1 MDCPAVPRIPAP
13 SIPAGLLSN
22 EQGPISWPGT
32 EHVHAGLVNAAI
44 NREMNVC
51 FLTPT
56 LAHEHLDLLAT
67 EALFSLMGSDRRSV
81 LVMSADTSFRER
93 FMKLRPAGKAP
104 YSKHRW
110 PVANVSHDG
119 GLTMKSRNWKTAD
132 YFPGFIFRR
141 TSTQLPRREIG
152 ERIGCVI
159 YDDTVKYTDDR
170 WDRFLQWVD
179 DCDVPTTI
187 IGVRDPL
194 SDLVDRLPNWVKW
207 GWSPRHLDAVHRK
220 ASPSESNPT
229 CRPTKQTDHVNA
241 LLDQK
246 LSGIEYEV
254 HVCDGEAGDD
264 LTELWDAVSDFEELA
279 KDIDTFELEGAV
291 GRLKSSV
298 GVLSRMVSS
307 LDITD
312 DYYMRHPKHISLL
325 SRLDGLKGY
334 TGTLSGE
341 IKSAATTGE
350 YREIVDEFDEL
361 YESWG
366 DLDLNSRKQGALLR
380 LLRSIAD
387 DGESVHV
394 LVPDETSVQ
403 ALKSDLELDHPK
415 FYDRLSPLLEVTSS
429 RGLPLE
435 DPTDNLVLYGPLKY
449 DQRWLFR
456 APHGRQVTVLAYPHE
471 LGLLVSQVRYLN
483 GVLNDWTNR
492 DGTAAVFDYDYVN
505 EELPAG
511 EVVDIT
517 VPEREDWTSERVG
530 EYEFETGEATS
541 ADEIIDSYRDKFEWK
556 DSAAAADLER
566 SDEDRADRVEGRG
579 GRRRQTVADCYD
591 VHFTDDEAMYVAPS
605 EKVYVIDSDG
615 EAVKKP
621 IGAVTPGDV
630 VITLKN
636 KDVIREKVRELL
648 IDRGDI
654 DLVYHAE
661 MWRNELQRAIDR
673 SGDDFTEFVG
683 KCRDAGITRGEDA
696 LEDWYNDEV
705 SYTRYKSDM
714 RKLAEAYDLDDVRD
728 NFDAVWTATQVMKT
742 IGTRLM
748 SELRKRAYQSGLADE
763 VTLSEKYDVRLSDF
777 SVTDE
782 SGDEIVKAHEVT
794 RVVEGV
800 TVPRY
805 RLGQRRKSD

>member
-1 MDCPAVPRIPAP
+1 MDCSAVSRIPSP
-13 SIPAGLLSN
+13 SLPDGFLSN
-22 EQGPISWPGT
+22 EDGPISWPGT
-32 EHVHAGLVNAAI
+32 EHVHAGLVKAAI
-44 NREMNVC
+44 NKEMNIC
-51 FLTPT
+51 FLTPS

-67 EALFSLMGSDRRSV
+67 EALFSLLGSDRRSV

-93 FMKLRPAGKAP
+93 FMELRPDAKAP

-119 GLTMKSRNWKTAD
+119 GLTMKSRNWKNAD
-132 YFPGFIFRR
+132 HFPGFIFRR
-141 TSTQLPRREIG
+141 TSTQLPRKDIG
-152 ERIGCVI
+152 EQVGCVI
-159 YDDTVKYTDDR
+159 YDDTVKYTDER
-170 WDRFLQWVD
+170 WDRFKQWLD
-179 DCDVPTTI
+179 ECNVPTAI
-187 IGVRDPL
+187 ICLRDPL
-194 SDLVDRLPNWVKW
+194 SDLADRLPGGVKW

-220 ASPSESNPT
+220 ASPTEGNPS
-229 CRPTKQTDHVNA
+229 CHPTTQTERVNS

-246 LSGIEYEV
+246 LSGIKYEV
-254 HVCDGEAGDD
+254 HVCDGEAGDH
-264 LTELWDAVSDFEELA
+264 LSELWDAVSDFEELA
-279 KDIDTFELEGAV
+279 NDIDTFEMEGAV

-307 LDITD
+307 LDVTD

-334 TGTLSGE
+334 TDTLSGE
-341 IKSAATTGE
+341 AKSAATTGE

-361 YESWG
+361 YEDWG

-387 DGESVHV
+387 DEESVHV

-403 ALKSDLELDHPK
+403 ALKANLELNHPK

-429 RGLPLE
+429 QGLPLE
-435 DPTDNLVLYGPLKY
+435 EPTDNLVFYGPLKY
-449 DQRWLFR
+449 DQRWLLR

-471 LGLLVSQVRYLN
+471 LGLLATQVRYLN
-483 GVLNDWTNR
+483 GVLNEWTNR
-492 DGTAAVFDYDYVN
+492 DGTAAVFDYDYVD
-505 EELPAG
+505 EELPAAEEIG
-511 EVVDIT
+511 IT
-517 VPEREDWTSERVG
+517 VPERGDWSSERVD
-530 EYEFETGEATS
+530 EYEFDTGEAAS
-541 ADEIIDSYRDKFEWK
+541 AGEIIDSYKDKFEWK

-579 GRRRQTVADCYD
+579 GRQREAVADCYD
-591 VHFTDDEAMYVAPS
+591 VHFADGEAVYVAPS
-605 EKVYVIDSDG
+605 EKVHVIDADG

-673 SGDDFTEFVG
+673 SGDDFDDFVE
-683 KCRDAGITRGEDA
+683 KCQDAGITRGEDA
-696 LEDWYNDEV
+696 LEDWFNDEV
-705 SYTRYKSDM
+705 AYTRYKSDM
-714 RKLAEAYDLDDVRD
+714 KKLAEAYELDDVRD
-728 NFDAVWTATQVMKT
+728 NFEAVWTATQVMKN

-748 SELRKRAYQSGLADE
+748 SELRKRAYQSGLSDE
-763 VTLSEKYDVRLSDF
+763 VMLSDKYDVRLSDF

-782 SGDEIVKAHEVT
+782 SGEEIVKAHEVT
-794 RVVEGV
+794 NVIEGV
-800 TVPRY
+800 EVPRY
-805 RLGQRRKSD
+805 RLGKRRKSD